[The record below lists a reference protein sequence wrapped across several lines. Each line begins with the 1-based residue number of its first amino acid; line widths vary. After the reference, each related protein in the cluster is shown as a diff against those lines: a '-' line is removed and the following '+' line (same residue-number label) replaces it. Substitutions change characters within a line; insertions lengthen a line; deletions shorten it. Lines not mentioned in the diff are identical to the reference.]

1 MSIIDKQIDV
11 LILVV
16 RDTSRLTPMM
26 MICRVYI
33 TEHIFAYIQ
42 TEILYPLCPM
52 NSMQSKRP
60 SRTLAFYN
68 RDEYWSGLFL
78 ALQVCL
84 SQRSQLHILNT
95 LGRPKLFVSTTT
107 CAES

>member
-16 RDTSRLTPMM
+16 CDTFRLTPMM

-78 ALQVCL
+78 ALQVC
-84 SQRSQLHILNT
+84 
-95 LGRPKLFVSTTT
+95 
-107 CAES
+107 